1 MLQPEPQRLKY
12 LVMVALT
19 TARTLGGRA
28 RQTQG
33 GETGQQLTA
42 LFILIINKRS
52 NDQQHCSVFSSIAP
66 FIKSINGA
74 RWLIALFIKFN
85 SINGA
90 IGVIAPFRRF
100 AVLRCLC
107 RPCSANEP

>member
-1 MLQPEPQRLKY
+1 
-12 LVMVALT
+12 MVALT

-33 GETGQQLTA
+33 GETGQQLIAFSPNA

-66 FIKSINGA
+66 FI
-74 RWLIALFIKFN
+74 
-85 SINGA
+85 
-90 IGVIAPFRRF
+90 
-100 AVLRCLC
+100 
-107 RPCSANEP
+107 E

>member
-1 MLQPEPQRLKY
+1 
-12 LVMVALT
+12 MVALT

-66 FIKSINGA
+66 FI
-74 RWLIALFIKFN
+74 
-85 SINGA
+85 
-90 IGVIAPFRRF
+90 
-100 AVLRCLC
+100 
-107 RPCSANEP
+107 E